1 MMMMIISYDGRRH
14 SVRQSTW
21 LRLNFVA
28 EEFESCSLS
37 DAGLAAVADGFT
49 KLEKL
54 TLIWCSNATSAGL
67 TFVAQKCR
75 FLKSVDLQ
83 GCYVG
88 DQGLGAIG
96 ESCKQLEALNLR
108 FCEGLTDTG
117 LVDLAIG
124 CGKTLKSLGVAACAK
139 ISDVSLEAV
148 GSHCRILET
157 LSLDSEFINNKGLIA
172 VAKGC
177 PLLKNLNLQCIM
189 VTDEAL
195 TAVGTLCVLLESL
208 SLYSFQRFSDKWMNI
223 DIRLKM
229 KLVS

>member
-1 MMMMIISYDGRRH
+1 MGRRH
-14 SVRQSTW
+14 IVRQSTW

-37 DAGLAAVADGFT
+37 DTGLAAVADGFT

-75 FLKSVDLQ
+75 FLKSLDLQ

-108 FCEGLTDTG
+108 FCEGLTDAG

-157 LSLDSEFINNKGLIA
+157 LSLDSVYK
-172 VAKGC
+172 
-177 PLLKNLNLQCIM
+177 Q
-189 VTDEAL
+189 
-195 TAVGTLCVLLESL
+195 
-208 SLYSFQRFSDKWMNI
+208 
-223 DIRLKM
+223 
-229 KLVS
+229 